1 MEHLKKEKKER
12 VCVNID
18 ESNILLLKWLK
29 INYQDDYSFT
39 VNNLLTKYRNDV
51 TKDMTAF
58 EIEQIENLK
67 LVSDRG
73 SIDVKKVGSL
83 RTAVMMGKVDET
95 LNDKQKRQALK
106 NLIELYENK

>member
-1 MEHLKKEKKER
+1 MEISKKEKKER
-12 VCVNID
+12 LTINID
-18 ESNILLLKWLK
+18 ESNHLLLKWLK

-58 EIEQIENLK
+58 EIEQIESLK
-67 LVSDRG
+67 LVGDRG
-73 SIDVKKVGSL
+73 SIDVKKIGHL

-95 LNDKQKRQALK
+95 LKDETKRKALK
-106 NLIELYENK
+106 NLIELYENE